1 MLGEYKKMKLGLY
14 GGGFKPF
21 TTGHF
26 SKLANAIRDND
37 NVYLFY
43 GIQERKP
50 PKIGKSGRPLK
61 STQKFRGLGDT
72 GRFYTPE
79 LSKDVFDIYERAI
92 EREFPSVEVESTIG
106 TTPMRRI
113 FEILEEFDAS
123 PDMYDRVTV
132 YGDID
137 TMRIY
142 LRELRRYENLV
153 RMGKIQLGGAIPES
167 IDDYLDSD
175 RLKELMRRSESI
187 AAHALARYYDP
198 DFNPDADEIPDE
210 ILRMARVRGE
220 EVRRFASAASSSDEA
235 KRFLPPFLN
244 DDEKQNVID
253 MLLGKQ
259 IDSLRESDLR
269 YFIRGMIRG

>member
-1 MLGEYKKMKLGLY
+1 MKLGLY

-37 NVYLFY
+37 KVYLFY

-50 PKIGKSGRPLK
+50 PKIGKRGRPLK
-61 STQKFRGLGDT
+61 SQQKFRTIGGTERL
-72 GRFYTPE
+72 YTPE
-79 LSKDVFDIYERAI
+79 LSKEIFDIYESSI

-106 TTPMRRI
+106 TTPMRRV
-113 FEILEEFDAS
+113 FEILEEFDAN
-123 PDMYDRVTV
+123 PDMYERVTV

-153 RMGKIQLGGAIPES
+153 RLGKIQLGGAIPES

-175 RLKELMRRSESI
+175 RLKALMRRSEDI
-187 AAHALARYYDP
+187 AAHSLARYYDP
-198 DFNPDADEIPDE
+198 DFDPDIDEIPDE

-220 EVRRFASAASSSDEA
+220 DVRRFASVTDSSDEA
-235 KRFLPPFLN
+235 KGFLPPFLN
-244 DDEKQNVID
+244 DDEKQRVID

-259 IDSLRESDLR
+259 SGNINESDFR